1 MHVLQENDSLS
12 SQLLLF
18 DEQLQQEKQHRNEE
32 KLSLQQ
38 QQMLFSQQISA
49 YRSILQE
56 AVDQVHQKQQET
68 KLQVFQY
75 TEQSYFVAREA
86 AEERMVQE
94 TNNNV
99 WVFVFSTKKNLSK
112 SFHNIISQSLSFKRH
127 IQPIAR
133 LYVYETKIRVF
144 LYQNFIVRI

>member
-1 MHVLQENDSLS
+1 MHALQENDSLS

-32 KLSLQQ
+32 NLSIQQ

-86 AEERMVQE
+86 AEERVVQE
-94 TNNNV
+94 TNNNIHSRMGV
-99 WVFVFSTKKNLSK
+99 RIFYEKK
-112 SFHNIISQSLSFKRH
+112 SLS
-127 IQPIAR
+127 P
-133 LYVYETKIRVF
+133 
-144 LYQNFIVRI
+144 FITLLANPFHSKDIFSQLQDFICI